1 MRKSLFRSRP
11 AEDARTGTVVALH
24 GVGVL
29 GMGKGQRR
37 NGRLVVAVL
46 LAGAMSLMA
55 PAAQAAPAAPSPAP
69 TDLPEGPWPPSEV
82 LAADPA
88 TVATPRAAATLA
100 TTTCPAVASGVN
112 HSAPGSGKT
121 VALTFDDGPGVST
134 AAIMSVLE
142 NARVAATFFNIG
154 VNQTVRPATVQAEFA
169 HGYLLGNH
177 TWSHPQMQTLS
188 AADQAA
194 EMDRTTSEQV
204 SLVGSPPCF
213 FRPPYGSYNSTTLS
227 LAQARHM
234 SVWNW
239 SVDTEDWKA
248 NGSADAAWVNRIISL
263 GEAGGSQTHPV
274 VLMHNS
280 PTGNPAT
287 VAALPTLI
295 KFYRD
300 RGYTFVDLNGHVAGR
315 APFGHLD
322 TVRADGTGRVSVSGW
337 TIDPDT
343 PTVSTRVH
351 MYVDGKGTAVTANGS
366 RADVAAAHPEAGPL
380 HGFTAAQLAAPG
392 AHTVCVYAIDTTVS
406 SVHTNLG
413 CRTVT
418 VTPHAPYGSF
428 DTARASAAGGLTVSG
443 WTIDPDTPTVSTRV
457 HVYVDST
464 GTALTANLSRTDVAA
479 AHPEAGPLH
488 GFVAALAAAPGTHTV
503 CVYAIDTSFSSV
515 HTNLG
520 CKTVTTN

>member
-1 MRKSLFRSRP
+1 
-11 AEDARTGTVVALH
+11 
-24 GVGVL
+24 
-29 GMGKGQRR
+29 MGNGQRR
-37 NGRLVVAVL
+37 SGRLLVAVL

-55 PAAQAAPAAPSPAP
+55 PVAQAAPAAPSPAPP

-88 TVATPRAAATLA
+88 TVATPRAAALA
-100 TTTCPAVASGVN
+100 ATPCPAVSAVVN

-134 AAIMSVLE
+134 AAIMSVLA
-142 NARVAATFFNIG
+142 NAGVTATFFNIG
-154 VNQTVRPATVQAEFA
+154 VNQTVRPATVQAEA
-169 HGYLLGNH
+169 ARGYLLGNH
-177 TWSHPQMQTLS
+177 TWSHPQMQLLS
-188 AADQAA
+188 AADQAT
-194 EMDRTTSEQV
+194 EMDRTIAEQT

-227 LAQARHM
+227 LAAARHM
-234 SVWNW
+234 SIWNW

-248 NGSADAAWVNRIISL
+248 NGSGAATWVNRIISL

-300 RGYTFVDLNGHVAGR
+300 RGYTFVDLNGRVGR
-315 APFGHLD
+315 APSGHLD
-322 TVRADGTGRVSVSGW
+322 TVRAFGTGR
-337 TIDPDT
+337 I
-343 PTVSTRVH
+343 
-351 MYVDGKGTAVTANGS
+351 
-366 RADVAAAHPEAGPL
+366 
-380 HGFTAAQLAAPG
+380 
-392 AHTVCVYAIDTTVS
+392 TT
-406 SVHTNLG
+406 
-413 CRTVT
+413 
-418 VTPHAPYGSF
+418 
-428 DTARASAAGGLTVSG
+428 SG

-457 HVYVDST
+457 HVYVDGTPKVAVTANGSRTDVAAAHPEAGPLHGFTAAVQADPGAHTVCVYAIDTTVSSQHTNLGCRSVTVSPQAPYGSFDTARAGAPGTLTVSGWTIDPDTPTVATRVHVYVDST
-464 GTALTANLSRTDVAA
+464 GTALTANLSRPDVAT

-503 CVYAIDTSFSSV
+503 CAYAIDTSFSAV

-520 CKTVTTN
+520 CKTVTTS

>member
-1 MRKSLFRSRP
+1 
-11 AEDARTGTVVALH
+11 VAPR

-37 NGRLVVAVL
+37 SGRLLVAAL
-46 LAGAMSLMA
+46 LAGAVSFMA
-55 PAAQAAPAAPSPAP
+55 PVAQAAPVTPSAPPP

-88 TVATPRAAATLA
+88 TVATPRAAAQA
-100 TTTCPAVASGVN
+100 ATTCPAVAGVVN

-134 AAIMSVLE
+134 AGIMSVLE
-142 NARVAATFFNIG
+142 SAGVAATFFNIG
-154 VNQTVRPATVQAEFA
+154 VNQTVRPATVQAEAA

-177 TWSHPQMQTLS
+177 TWSHPQMQLLS
-188 AADQAA
+188 AADQAV
-194 EMDRTTSEQV
+194 EMDRTTAEQI

-213 FRPPYGSYNSTTLS
+213 FRPPYGSYDSATVS

-248 NGSADAAWVNRIISL
+248 NGSGAATWVNRIISL

-295 KFYRD
+295 RFYRD
-300 RGYTFVDLNGHVAGR
+300 RGYAFVDLNGRVAGG

-322 TVRADGTGRVSVSGW
+322 TARADGTGRLTVSGW
-337 TIDPDT
+337 TIDPNT

-351 MYVDGKGTAVTANGS
+351 VYVDGKGTAVTANGS
-366 RADVAAAHPEAGPL
+366 RPDVAVAHPGAGPL
-380 HGFTAAQLAAPG
+380 HGFTAAMQAAPG

-406 SVHTNLG
+406 SLHTNLG

-418 VTPHAPYGSF
+418 VSPQAPFGSF
-428 DTARASAAGGLTVSG
+428 DTARASSSGGLTVSG
-443 WTIDPDTPTVSTRV
+443 WTIDPDTPTVPTRV
-457 HVYVDST
+457 HVYVDSS
-464 GTALTANLSRTDVAA
+464 GTALTADQSRPDVAA
-479 AHPEAGPLH
+479 AHPTAGPLH

-503 CVYAIDTSFSSV
+503 CAYAIDTSFSNV
-515 HTNLG
+515 HRNLG
-520 CKTVTTN
+520 CKTVTTG